1 MKENIYISN
10 LLDSC
15 KLDELMEEVIECSHI
30 AVKYQSKI
38 VRSFKKDGSILTK
51 TDLEISTRIINK
63 IKELFPSVNVIS
75 EEEITPFDSKAPYTF
90 VLDPIDGT
98 DVYSNGFPSFAVA
111 LGILDSNRIPVGAM
125 IVAPRF
131 GRAKE
136 SLTIRLDPGKKLL
149 IDNEIVEKIK
159 EDKDIIKQITISSKT
174 QKVINFDN
182 YNGKVRTFGS
192 TIIHIICPVV
202 FPFIQGC
209 INQRAYIWDICA
221 SHAILRNLGLKVVY
235 SDNTQLVYTDKMII
249 DREVSERTIYCGT
262 DKGIK
267 YMMEHLPLKDGHK

>member
-1 MKENIYISN
+1 MKENEYLYNILESN
-10 LLDSC
+10 
-15 KLDELMEEVIECSHI
+15 KLDKLMDEVIACSHI

-38 VRSFKKDGSILTK
+38 VRSFKSDGTILTK
-51 TDLEISTRIINK
+51 TDLEISTRIINI
-63 IKELFPSVNVIS
+63 IKELFPTSNVIS
-75 EEEITPFDSKAPYTF
+75 EEEITPFDSNAPYTF

-111 LGILDSNRIPVGAM
+111 LGILDSNRDPVGAM

-136 SLTIRLDPGKKLL
+136 ALTIRLDPGKKLL
-149 IDNEIVEKIK
+149 IDNEIVEKLE

-182 YNGKVRTFGS
+182 YNGKIRTFGS

-209 INQRAYIWDICA
+209 INQRAFIWDICA
-221 SHAILRNLGLKVVY
+221 SHAILRHLGFKVMY
-235 SDNTQLVYTDKMII
+235 SDNTPLVYTDKMLIY
-249 DREVSERTIYCGT
+249 RGVSERTIYCGT
-262 DKGIK
+262 EKGIK
-267 YMMEHLPLKDGHK
+267 DMMKHLPLKEGHI